1 MKVMIFAPSQ
11 SIHTHKW
18 ATYLQKQA
26 NTDVVV
32 VSFENH
38 YSAENAKEVRTIAL
52 PSRLPGK
59 LSYFPAIFSLKK
71 VIQKEQP
78 DILHAHYASSYG
90 FIASWVSFHPTIVSV
105 WGSDIYEFP
114 RKNTLQ
120 RYIVERSLQKADLV
134 CSTSQAM
141 AEETRKYTAKK
152 IEVTPFGVDTELFQ
166 PVEKEDSVYLRIGI
180 AKGLKDLYGYPEL
193 LQGFAD
199 FVRAGRKAELYIMGD
214 GEERDK
220 YEEMVAQLNI
230 SKEVHFLGH
239 VSNREVANKL
249 QELDVFILPSHQDSF
264 GVAALEA
271 QAAGV
276 PVAVHRVGGLPEVVL
291 DQTTGLIMDGNSPR
305 HITETLQWFADHQTK
320 RYEMGKAAAE
330 FVREQYSW
338 SESGKRMKRI
348 YQEILEKKGE

>member
-18 ATYLQKQA
+18 ATYLQNQS
-26 NTDVVV
+26 NIDVVV

-38 YSAENAKEVRTIAL
+38 YSKENAKEVRTIAL
-52 PSRLPGK
+52 PSNLPGK
-59 LSYFPAIFSLKK
+59 LSYFPSIFSLKK
-71 VIQKEQP
+71 AIQKEQP

-90 FIASWVSFHPTIVSV
+90 FIASWVSFQPTIVSV

-114 RKNTLQ
+114 RKNALQ

-134 CSTSQAM
+134 CSTSHAM
-141 AEETRKYTAKK
+141 AEETKRYTAKK
-152 IEVTPFGVDTELFQ
+152 IEVTPFGVDTELFH
-166 PVEKEDSVYLRIGI
+166 PSEKKMSASLRIGI

-199 FVRAGRKAELYIMGD
+199 FIKEGKEAELYIMGD
-214 GEERDK
+214 GEERSK
-220 YEEMVAQLNI
+220 YEKMVSQLEI
-230 SKEVHFLGH
+230 SNQVHFLGH
-239 VSNREVANKL
+239 VTNQEVANRL

-271 QAAGV
+271 QAAGI

-291 DQTTGLIMDGNSPR
+291 DQKTGLIMDGNSPE
-305 HITETLQWFADHQTK
+305 HITETLRWFADHPTK
-320 RYEMGKAAAE
+320 RHEMGKAAAN
-330 FVREQYSW
+330 FVRNSYSW